1 MIVIRQLKKSFGAVQ
16 VLKGVDVTIGAGDI
30 YGLVGRSG
38 AGKST
43 LLRCINGLDSYDSG
57 SLTVGGIEV
66 KAQSRAQL
74 NTFRRNIGM
83 IFQQFSI
90 LSRRTVYENVSLPMR
105 CWGVPRREIDRRARD
120 LVHLVG
126 LDEQIDQ
133 RSSTL
138 SGGQKQRVAIARA
151 LTLEPKI
158 LLCDEATSALDPKTT
173 KDILDLLRRI
183 NRELGITIVIVTHQ
197 MSVVRQVCNRV
208 SLLEDGTLALDG
220 DVRDIFMRQPPAL
233 KRLLGAEA
241 MALPAGC
248 NVKICLDADQSD
260 VISRL
265 TLAIGA
271 PLAIVDGGVLHIPG
285 SDVARYVIN
294 VSDGHRRP
302 VLDFL
307 AANGITHELVTDEL
321 QVTGGED

>member
-1 MIVIRQLKKSFGAVQ
+1 MISIRQLRKSFGGVQ

-30 YGLVGRSG
+30 HGLVGRSG

-43 LLRCINGLDSYDSG
+43 LLRCINGLDGYDDG
-57 SLTVGGIEV
+57 SLTVGGVEV
-66 KAQSRAQL
+66 RDLNRGQL
-74 NTFRRNIGM
+74 SAFRRDIGM

-90 LSRRTVYENVSLPMR
+90 LSRRTVYQNVSLPMK
-105 CWGVPRREIDRRARD
+105 CWGVSRREIERKTRD
-120 LVHLVG
+120 LVRLVG

-133 RSSTL
+133 RSGTL

-183 NRELGITIVIVTHQ
+183 NRELGLTIVIVTHQ

-208 SLLEDGTLALDG
+208 SLLEDGKLALDG
-220 DVRDIFMRQPPAL
+220 EVRDIFMRQPPAL
-233 KRLLGAEA
+233 GRLLGAEA

-248 NVKICLDADQSD
+248 NVKICLDAAQND
-260 VISRL
+260 VLSRL
-265 TLAIGA
+265 TLATA
-271 PLAIVDGGVLHIPG
+271 VPLAIVDGGVEHIPG
-285 SDVARYVIN
+285 GDVARYVIN
-294 VSDGHRRP
+294 VSDEHRRP

-307 AANGITHELVTDEL
+307 AANGVTHALVTDGS
-321 QVTGGED
+321 QVMGGED